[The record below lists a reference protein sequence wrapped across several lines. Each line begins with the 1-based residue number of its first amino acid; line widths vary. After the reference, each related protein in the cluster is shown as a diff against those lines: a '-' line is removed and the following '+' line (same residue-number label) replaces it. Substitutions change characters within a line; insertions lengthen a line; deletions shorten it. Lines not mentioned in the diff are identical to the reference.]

1 MIALNFLNS
10 GVRDFGFT
18 VFRSKEPL
26 GPDEKVEDDCLG
38 FRLPKEKGDKD
49 DWPRWAVRFSK
60 KDGFEEIEV
69 QSSDNPYLTT
79 RAIANSFLNHAK
91 NQPELNVVEEDD
103 WIYPNKVV
111 FDVER
116 TESGIRQVTLEPYF
130 LARTDSYGLICSFR
144 FRTDDPTDRS
154 RAAQQG
160 SLSLDKNGKSN
171 RKKLVDTAD
180 FLGRF
185 LKAND
190 SLISGVQ
197 IGDKEFSFGPKFEIL
212 EPVSLPAPVY
222 IAANGQRGSSAFGLL
237 NRAGPAKPLDAAP
250 CFCFCFSEEDR
261 EISRRVY
268 RGLRGELAGG
278 FKGLHSTY
286 GFDLSAENVS
296 SVSISKW
303 DLEELA
309 ESAEQIKEG
318 CGDDLPFAIVA
329 LPREADN
336 DDQIYWNVKAS
347 FLRAGIHSQL
357 IQRNTISSPKTFEYS
372 LPNLAL
378 NIFAKCGGTPW
389 LSKTEGE
396 PALVVGISQAIQK
409 DEDGN
414 VSRVFGYAVVTDT
427 SGAFHGMKFLA
438 DSNKATDYGKA
449 IIDRLQQLLEES
461 KSNYNR
467 CVLHASFALRKDEVK
482 AIQDAARKVSEKNFK
497 VVAVQLSDSKK
508 WTGFDTE
515 DPLMVPANGTLVQ
528 LSYRESLAWL
538 VSTAHGVNSGRPN
551 RPVFAKRLFP
561 VKSTEEVLTQSLREA
576 SGLSGLSWRNFGET
590 SLPVTIIY
598 AKRIARALAKC
609 PQLHEILA
617 SEDFDWPWFI

>member
-10 GVRDFGFT
+10 GVRDFHFT
-18 VFRSKEPL
+18 VFRSEKPL
-26 GPDEKVEDDCLG
+26 GQSETKPEDCLG
-38 FRLPKEKGDKD
+38 FKLPLKEGDKD
-49 DWPRWAVRFSK
+49 DWPYWAVRFSK
-60 KDGFEEIEV
+60 KEGFEEFRV
-69 QSSDNPYLTT
+69 HSSDNSYLTT
-79 RAIANSFLNHAK
+79 RAIANSFLNHAEK
-91 NQPELNVVEEDD
+91 QSGLEIVKDDD
-103 WIYPNKVV
+103 WIYPNRVD
-111 FDVER
+111 FDVEK
-116 TESGIRQVTLEPYF
+116 TSSGVRQVTLEPFF
-130 LARTDSYGLICSFR
+130 LPRTDSYGLICSFR
-144 FRTDDPTDRS
+144 FRANDPTDRS
-154 RAAQQG
+154 RVSQQG
-160 SLSLDKNGKSN
+160 SLSLDANGKSN

-185 LKAND
+185 LKANEN
-190 SLISGVQ
+190 LITDVTV
-197 IGDKEFSFGPKFEIL
+197 GDQQFSFGPKFEIL
-212 EPVSLPAPVY
+212 GPVSLPAPIY
-222 IAANGQRGSSAFGLL
+222 IAANGQSGSSAFGLL
-237 NRAGPAKPLDAAP
+237 NRAGPAKPLISAP
-250 CFCFCFSEEDR
+250 CFCFCFAEEDR

-278 FKGLHSTY
+278 FKGVQTTY

-296 SVSISKW
+296 SVSIANW
-303 DLEELA
+303 DLGSLA
-309 ESAEQIKEG
+309 ESAKQIRDG
-318 CGDDLPFAIVA
+318 CGDELPFAIVS

-357 IQRNTISSPKTFEYS
+357 IQRNTISAPKTFEYS

-389 LSKTEGE
+389 LSKTDGE
-396 PALVVGISQAIQK
+396 PALVVGVSQAIQK
-409 DEDGN
+409 DENGKVN
-414 VSRVFGYAVVTDT
+414 RVFGYAVVTDT

-438 DSNKATDYGKA
+438 DSDKAQDYGKA
-449 IIDRLQQLLEES
+449 IIERLQQLLEES
-461 KSNYNR
+461 KSKYSR

-497 VVAVQLSDSKK
+497 VVAIQLSDSKK

-515 DPLMVPANGTLVQ
+515 DPLMVPANGTLIQ

-538 VSTAHGVNSGRPN
+538 VSTAQGVNSGRPN
-551 RPVFAKRLFP
+551 RPVFAKRLYP
-561 VKSTEEVLTQSLREA
+561 VRSTEDVLTQSLREA

-598 AKRIARALAKC
+598 AKKIATALAKC